1 MNKGYIFLIVGLV
14 VSLSLTLY
22 MADYTGYLYKIPKVG
37 NYLLSYKYE
46 WQAKKYS
53 PESFQYNRLQA
64 MAEALRKG
72 ENQYTFE
79 ISGPQAQ
86 MLNP

>member
-1 MNKGYIFLIVGLV
+1 MTKRFIFLIAGLI
-14 VSLSLTLY
+14 VSFGLLVY
-22 MADYTGYLYKIPKVG
+22 MADYTGYLYEVPKVG
-37 NYLLSYKYE
+37 DYLLSYKYE
-46 WQAKKYS
+46 WQARKYS
-53 PESFQYNRLQA
+53 PETFQYNRLNA